1 MGREG
6 DGIVARGVAGEDA
19 RVEVEHTISSAWT
32 VGVVEV
38 GEEGFKFHC
47 SGRFELSGP
56 PGRDDDNWKVAK
68 RWILQSVVVGE
79 V

>member
-6 DGIVARGVAGEDA
+6 DGIVARGVAGEGA

-47 SGRFELSGP
+47 SGRFDLSGP
-56 PGRDDDNWKVAK
+56 PGTYLIFVISFTQPQFDAWKFYT
-68 RWILQSVVVGE
+68 
-79 V
+79 